1 MRIVFIF
8 IDGLGIGE
16 NDPTKNPC
24 AHPAIQIVNRFQHES
39 YPASLPVGGIA
50 KPIDCQL
57 GIAGLPQSAT
67 GQTALFT
74 GINAVQLI
82 GDHLSGFPNQR
93 LRKLLETESIF
104 RKFKTLGKSPAF
116 INAYRPIFFE
126 YGPEALI
133 RYLSVTSIMNW
144 KADLHF
150 FNFQE
155 LKLEQAIYHVFTNL
169 ELIKKGFDVPFF
181 SAEKAGQIFA
191 RVSQNF
197 DLCLYE
203 YFQTDHAGHAQEMSQ
218 AVSLLIQLEKFLFT
232 LLNQTDLSCTLVLLT
247 SDHGNIE
254 DLAVK
259 KHTNNPV
266 PLMAWGNR
274 NNDLLDMTET
284 LADVTPA
291 LIKLIASQK

>member
-16 NDPTKNPC
+16 NDPVKNPC
-24 AHPAIQIVNRFQHES
+24 AHPAIQIVNRFQHDS
-39 YPASLPVGGIA
+39 YPASLPFGGIA

-93 LRKLLETESIF
+93 LRELLAVESIF
-104 RKFKTLGKSPAF
+104 RKFKNMGKFPAF
-116 INAYRPIFFE
+116 INAYRPIFFKF
-126 YGPEALI
+126 GPEALI
-133 RYLSVTSIMNW
+133 RFLSVTSIMNW

-155 LKLEQAIYHVFTNL
+155 LESEQAIYHDFTNR
-169 ELIKKGFDVPFF
+169 ELIKKGFNVPLFT
-181 SAEKAGQIFA
+181 AEKAGQIFA
-191 RVSQNF
+191 RVSQNY

-203 YFQTDHAGHAQEMSQ
+203 YFQTDHAGHAQEMSH

-232 LLNQTDLSCTLVLLT
+232 FLSQTDLSHTLVLLT

-266 PLMAWGNR
+266 PLIAWGNR
-274 NNDLLDMTET
+274 KDDLLAMTET
-284 LADVTPA
+284 LSDVTPA
-291 LIKLIASQK
+291 LIKLIAS